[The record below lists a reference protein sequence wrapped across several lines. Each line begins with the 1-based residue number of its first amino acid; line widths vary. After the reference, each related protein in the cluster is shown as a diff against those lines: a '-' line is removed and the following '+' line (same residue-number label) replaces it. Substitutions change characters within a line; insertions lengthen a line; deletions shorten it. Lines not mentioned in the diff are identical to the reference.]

1 MSFNCFNTF
10 FCNLVEVRCNYTHYL
25 EEQRCFTH
33 HYYFHFTLI
42 LQSLCKYICCNTILI
57 FINHIRII
65 WIEFKIDLDDYLQ
78 IVVYTNIFQFFLF
91 IAIKSV
97 LRARSGNPG
106 YLQGLP
112 VLFGKQSSALSTVNE
127 IIGKM
132 QEQQKLVYDRLL
144 QWIDM
149 RVSEEVS

>member
-1 MSFNCFNTF
+1 M
-10 FCNLVEVRCNYTHYL
+10 
-25 EEQRCFTH
+25 
-33 HYYFHFTLI
+33 
-42 LQSLCKYICCNTILI
+42 
-57 FINHIRII
+57 
-65 WIEFKIDLDDYLQ
+65 
-78 IVVYTNIFQFFLF
+78 
-91 IAIKSV
+91 KSV

-132 QEQQKLVYDRLL
+132 QEQHKLVYDRLL